1 MLVLSC
7 KLGERIVLPGIDTT
21 VAVVAI
27 NGKVARLG
35 VSAPAQI
42 TVHRAEVAQL
52 IDYQAH
58 SIAAAGDLSSSE

>member
-27 NGKVARLG
+27 NGKVARGLG
-35 VSAPAQI
+35 ISAPVQI
-42 TVHRAEVAQL
+42 TVHRAEIGKHV
-52 IDYQAH
+52 DHQAH
-58 SIAAAGDLSSSE
+58 RIVAAGD